1 MGTLYVVATPI
12 GNLED
17 VTLRALRV
25 LKEVDLILAED
36 TRKTK
41 ILLNKYEI
49 NTPAISFHQYTKV
62 KKINYLI
69 SQLKSGKNLALV
81 SEAGTPGISDPGGKL
96 ISEISKLSEVRIIP
110 IPGPNAAITALSVSG
125 FPADKFLYLG
135 FLPKKKGRK
144 KLIENLKLIIEN
156 YEYTMVFYESPY
168 RIFKT
173 LKELLITLGDR
184 EVTICRELTKKFE
197 TLYQGKISQVIPKIK
212 EKGEFVIV
220 LRSEK

>member
-1 MGTLYVVATPI
+1 VGTLYVVATPI